1 MVSISVAKPGSG
13 QPLVSPIFTPECT
26 RIKLKPGTSSSV
38 STYFSLSNG
47 SFHGNLLLGRLRGFT
62 QLHVAYVAFGDFIPY
77 ILTSDVTKIENNRI
91 YVIVARE
98 SGIHVKYLQPEDQR
112 VLCIPANLDE
122 FEPYH
127 LEADDI
133 REIWGARVKVTS
145 RIVDQLAGSS
155 GNTDKKL
162 RSLEEFL
169 KGKFPDLIV
178 TE

>member
-1 MVSISVAKPGSG
+1 M
-13 QPLVSPIFTPECT
+13 
-26 RIKLKPGTSSSV
+26 
-38 STYFSLSNG
+38 
-47 SFHGNLLLGRLRGFT
+47 
-62 QLHVAYVAFGDFIPY
+62 
-77 ILTSDVTKIENNRI
+77 
-91 YVIVARE
+91 ARE